1 MYIHEESHVK
11 GKSNITLPMH
21 WNYTR
26 TINHLDNWSDRPRYC
41 RLLYTWRHNSNH
53 TRWVM
58 AEKYFYCFGYNL
70 ENCVVR
76 MSCHI
81 LCKTTFRYMLSVF
94 CLMAKRKK
102 LVWIEY
108 TDLGILINITKWTT
122 RQCFFRT
129 VKLHPFAMQILQ
141 WVVQYI
147 DEQLKKILVWE
158 ISPVNQLSWN
168 YYMLI
173 FSIKCR
179 IF

>member
-1 MYIHEESHVK
+1 MYIHEESHVY

-26 TINHLDNWSDRPRYC
+26 TINNLDNWSDLPRYC
-41 RLLYTWRHNSNH
+41 RLLCNRWKQNSNH

-58 AEKYFYCFGYNL
+58 AEKYFCCFGYNL

-76 MSCHI
+76 ISCHI

-94 CLMAKRKK
+94 
-102 LVWIEY
+102 VWWQRGINWFDLKY

-141 WVVQYI
+141 WVVQ
-147 DEQLKKILVWE
+147 
-158 ISPVNQLSWN
+158 
-168 YYMLI
+168 
-173 FSIKCR
+173 
-179 IF
+179 